1 MLGCTPLRQEA
12 KVVRARAFEH
22 AHTAEAPPAEAS
34 HPATLPHTVPT
45 LPPDFAPTLLTGAS
59 QPCPTTH
66 FPANKRAAAEQRE
79 LQTRVSPVPN

>member
-34 HPATLPHTVPT
+34 HPTTLPHTVPT